1 MMEGGMVVIYLV
13 FCVLVGICGTQ
24 RRLGF
29 FGTFLASIAVTPVV
43 ALLVLIFT
51 APAKPT
57 EQ

>member
-1 MMEGGMVVIYLV
+1 MGGGMVVTYLV
-13 FCVLVGICGTQ
+13 FCLLVGLCGTQ

-57 EQ
+57 G